1 MSTTTTGRATGRATE
16 PSVLRSPR
24 VVELLG
30 NRLELL
36 VEQDDFP
43 RASVVRYTVA
53 PGFAAPP
60 QLHHHVSDD
69 VLMIVLRGRL
79 VVVGRDGESVAGA
92 GEVVVLRHGTPFA
105 WRNASADEEATY
117 LGVYAPGGFEQYFVA
132 LQAAAAASGG
142 LSAEVIGPLWR
153 QYGIGV
159 SEHPGA

>member
-1 MSTTTTGRATGRATE
+1 M
-16 PSVLRSPR
+16 
-24 VVELLG
+24 LG

-60 QLHHHVSDD
+60 QLHHHVADD

-79 VVVGRDGESVAGA
+79 AVTGRGGESIVAA

-105 WRNASADEEATY
+105 WRNASPDEEAVY

-132 LQAAAAASGG
+132 LQAAAAEAGG
-142 LSAEVIGPLWR
+142 LSPEVIGPLWQ

-159 SEHPGA
+159 SDR